1 MPVSNEVG
9 HIIDFLKKTYNKEVR
24 AWFKD
29 LSNEVEDGAYP
40 DNATGRKSA
49 MRACLIT
56 PKDTMNSICV
66 KQMIFRYT
74 VQKVH
79 ERPEVFTV
87 LKSENRVNRKG
98 KPQITLY
105 FRQDTKDVV
114 TEDGSP
120 KKLPLKGEISF
131 RLMDKNVN
139 DFRTYPNALVTKY
152 ANEIKS
158 KFITGG
164 GYLWTR
170 GKSMWSYTEPE
181 RGYQFQIIASNK
193 SEAENL
199 IRATMSI
206 QDHTPNWV
214 YLNIVK
220 AENEAE
226 AFPNIPDKEKIFGE
240 TVEEPV
246 QRKAV
251 TLRFQYAS
259 LYVPPARP
267 RTLIDRTNRRINP
280 LVDLQ

>member
-1 MPVSNEVG
+1 MPVSNEIA
-9 HIIDFLKKTYNKEVR
+9 HIIDFLRKTYNVEVK

-29 LSNEVEDGAYP
+29 LSNELEEGKLP

-56 PKDTMNSICV
+56 PKDTMTSIDV
-66 KQMIFRYT
+66 KMSIFRYV

-79 ERPEVFTV
+79 ERPEIFTI
-87 LKSENRVNRKG
+87 LKSENRVHRKG

-105 FRQDTKDVV
+105 FRQDPQDVATK
-114 TEDGSP
+114 DGSP
-120 KKLPLKGEISF
+120 KKLPLTGEISF
-131 RLMDKNVN
+131 RLMDKTIN
-139 DFRTYPNALVTKY
+139 DFRTYPNSLVTKY
-152 ANEIKS
+152 AHEIKL

-170 GKSMWSYTEPE
+170 GKSMWSYTELE
-181 RGYQFQIIASNK
+181 RGYQFQIIANNK

-199 IRATMSI
+199 IKAAMSI
-206 QDHTPNWV
+206 QDHVPNWS

-226 AFPNIPDKEKIFGE
+226 AFPSVADKEKVFGE

-246 QRKAV
+246 HRKAV

-267 RTLIDRTNRRINP
+267 RTLIDRTRRRINP
-280 LVDLQ
+280 LVDLD